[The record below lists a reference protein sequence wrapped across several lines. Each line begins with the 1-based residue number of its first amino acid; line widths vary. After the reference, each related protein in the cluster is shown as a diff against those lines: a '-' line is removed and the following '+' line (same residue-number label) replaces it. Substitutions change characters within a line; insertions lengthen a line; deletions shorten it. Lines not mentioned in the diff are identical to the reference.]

1 MTIAAARRSGARPP
15 PTEPLRGEIVPPPRS
30 RGYGVFVIL
39 ATAAFFTAL
48 PLLGRLESPPDL
60 SMLTLLGGAWMGYA
74 VLGLAAA
81 LVVAA
86 FLTKDAS
93 AQALAVMAAVFV
105 AAIAAAPLIGRF
117 VRPTTFTV
125 IYMVAPV
132 AFVAI
137 VLAVPGLKSG
147 FGWLRPGRFD
157 WRLALGAAVLAAI
170 SIAVTVIYV
179 MTLKPDLT
187 HQPLI
192 ATHRLGLATLL
203 LVGVGIAALNA
214 AIEEAIYRGIL
225 MNALDAALGAGWLPV
240 LLQALAFGAFH
251 FNSTEPGV
259 AGVLLT
265 ALLGLVL
272 GTLRRLGRGMAAN
285 YLLHIAVDIGVW
297 TLGVAQLH

>member
-1 MTIAAARRSGARPP
+1 MRPL
-15 PTEPLRGEIVPPPRS
+15 TALKGEIVPPPRS
-30 RGYGVFVIL
+30 GRYGAIVIL
-39 ATAAFFTAL
+39 AAGAFFTAL
-48 PLLGRLESPPDL
+48 PLLGRLASPPDL
-60 SMLTLLGGAWMGYA
+60 STLTMLGAPWMGYA
-74 VLGLAAA
+74 VLVLAAA
-81 LVVAA
+81 LVAAA
-86 FLTKDAS
+86 FLAKDAS
-93 AQALAVMAAVFV
+93 AKALTVMAAVFV
-105 AAIAAAPLIGRF
+105 ASIAAAPLIGRF

-132 AFVAI
+132 VFIAI
-137 VLAVPGLKSG
+137 VLAVPELKPA
-147 FGWLRPGRFD
+147 FGWLRAGRFD

-170 SIAVTVIYV
+170 SVAVTVVYV

-192 ATHRLGLATLL
+192 ATHRLGLPALL

-214 AIEEAIYRGIL
+214 AVEEAIYRGIL

-251 FNSTEPGV
+251 FNSTEPAV

-285 YLLHIAVDIGVW
+285 YLLHLVVDIGVW
-297 TLGVAQLH
+297 TLGVAQLR

>member
-147 FGWLRPGRFD
+147 FG
-157 WRLALGAAVLAAI
+157 
-170 SIAVTVIYV
+170 
-179 MTLKPDLT
+179 
-187 HQPLI
+187 
-192 ATHRLGLATLL
+192 
-203 LVGVGIAALNA
+203 
-214 AIEEAIYRGIL
+214 
-225 MNALDAALGAGWLPV
+225 
-240 LLQALAFGAFH
+240 
-251 FNSTEPGV
+251 
-259 AGVLLT
+259 
-265 ALLGLVL
+265 
-272 GTLRRLGRGMAAN
+272 
-285 YLLHIAVDIGVW
+285 
-297 TLGVAQLH
+297 